1 MSLDETSLW
10 MRVADLKDRLH
21 KATRELRSA
30 GLGASLS
37 LAELFATRRAAH
49 LPAKVRQA
57 WNVLNALEPQTI
69 GHVPFSYAS
78 PTKVIFPLSDKS
90 CAAAKQYGIGSPEY
104 NEAKRALYDAMY
116 GEGMTLESY
125 NAAQVL
131 RRREAANVGY

>member
-1 MSLDETSLW
+1 MSLADELQ
-10 MRVADLKDRLH
+10 MRIEDLKGKLH
-21 KATRELRSA
+21 TVTREIRSA

-49 LPAKVRQA
+49 LPVKVRQA

-90 CAAAKQYGIGSPEY
+90 CAAAKQYGIGSPEH
-104 NEAKRALYDAMY
+104 NAAKRALHDAMY
-116 GEGMTLESY
+116 GKGNDLESY